1 MLKRSKCILDTSME
15 MSTIDG
21 FNKSLEELLRFA
33 DSLKLRE
40 KELEQQHCLDFERQ
54 KTEYELQIQIE
65 KRRNEQLQEINRTL
79 TEQVERATQ
88 KQVELEQKNTV
99 GYSSNDWIIA
109 ILFYSID
116 LGFSYKI

>member
-1 MLKRSKCILDTSME
+1 MLKRSKCVLDTSME
-15 MSTIDG
+15 TTVNTSTMDG
-21 FNKSLEELLRFA
+21 FNRSLEELLRFA

-40 KELEQQHCLDFERQ
+40 KEVEQQHCLDFEKQ
-54 KTEYELQIQIE
+54 KSEYELQIQIE

-99 GYSSNDWIIA
+99 GYST
-109 ILFYSID
+109 ID
-116 LGFSYKI
+116 